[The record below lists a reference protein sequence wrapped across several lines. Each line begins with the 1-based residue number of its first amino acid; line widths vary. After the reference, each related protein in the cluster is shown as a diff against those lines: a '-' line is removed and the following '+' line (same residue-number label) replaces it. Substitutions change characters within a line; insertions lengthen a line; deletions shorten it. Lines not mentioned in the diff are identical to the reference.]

1 MKKGCK
7 LLPKISGLKEYEK
20 GGRTYNRGNTPGE
33 KPTKKKRTKSDKP
46 RVITIPSYI
55 R

>member
-20 GGRTYNRGNTPGE
+20 GGRTPNTNNRPGE
-33 KPTKKKRTKSDKP
+33 KTTKKKRTKSDKP
-46 RVITIPSYI
+46 RDISIPSFI